1 MSMDF
6 NEFSKAIQENK
17 IAMEC
22 KKVKD
27 EEGNVFIDTTEMEY
41 DPDYVNKL
49 SEEELNEFGRIAG
62 IVLSLAEQMGMM
74 FKNEF
79 YEKVEKYIFEEEE

>member
-17 IAMEC
+17 ISIEC

-27 EEGNVFIDTTEMEY
+27 DEGNIFIDTTEMEY
-41 DPDYVNKL
+41 DPYYVDSL
-49 SEEELNEFGRIAG
+49 SEEDLNKFGQIAG
-62 IVLSLAEQMGMM
+62 EVLSLAEQMGMM